1 MKKLLSIFL
10 IIAVLFSLAAC
21 STPVS
26 NDENIFA
33 NKKIAVVLF
42 DENEYDV
49 TIKNT
54 FIETL
59 NSTFTDEKLTYNV
72 LNAKGN
78 KETLEKI
85 VSSIK
90 IDETILIAPVG
101 KEASRVVNKVFN
113 GQIPIFFANIQ
124 NPVLMGLMTDKITPS
139 TTTGVVSEVP
149 ASYIFNNFTNS
160 IGESPVGHIGVI
172 FNTSE
177 ITPMETVNNFKSHL
191 DLNNYYYTESVVAS
205 PLEAQQSAS
214 KMLYKVASGSSV
226 TGEVTNISNISK
238 KYENREGGV
247 NMLFLSGDKVVK
259 QAADEIANVLKG
271 SDYYVYVASEES
283 VLGKNFVSL
292 KPTAASIGDTL
303 AQMVNKYFTGTSIS
317 SLPCQTASDFEEIK
331 FISDEPEEETEE
343 PQEATNEP
351 QQNNIVANQPQEESA
366 ENNLRSTTRQVN
378 LEN

>member
-10 IIAVLFSLAAC
+10 IFTVLFSLAAC
-21 STPVS
+21 STPAT

-33 NKKIAVVLF
+33 TKKIAIVLF

-59 NSTFTDEKLTYNV
+59 NLAFTDEKLTYNV
-72 LNAKGN
+72 LNANGN
-78 KETLEKI
+78 EEKLEKI

-90 IDETILIAPVG
+90 LDETILIAPIG
-101 KEASRVVNKVFN
+101 KEAAKAVNKTFN
-113 GQIPIFFANIQ
+113 GQIPVFFANIQ
-124 NPVLMGLMTDKITPS
+124 NPVLMGLMADKITPS
-139 TTTGVVSEVP
+139 TTTGVISEVP

-177 ITPMETVNNFKSHL
+177 ITPMETVNSFKSYL

-214 KMLYKVASGSSV
+214 KMLYKVTSGSSV
-226 TGEVTNISNISK
+226 TGEVTNISNLSK

-283 VLGKNFVSL
+283 VVGKNFVSL
-292 KPTAASIGDTL
+292 KPTASSIGDTL
-303 AQMVNKYFTGTSIS
+303 AQMVNKYFTGTAIS
-317 SLPCQTASDFEEIK
+317 SLPCQTASDFEQIK
-331 FISDEPEEETEE
+331 FVSDEPEEEAIEPENEVVQNSNATATA
-343 PQEATNEP
+343 PQEAT
-351 QQNNIVANQPQEESA
+351 
-366 ENNLRSTTRQVN
+366 ENNLRSTTRQLN
-378 LEN
+378 AENQ

>member
-10 IIAVLFSLAAC
+10 IFTVLFSLAAC
-21 STPVS
+21 STPAT

-33 NKKIAVVLF
+33 TKKIAIVLF

-59 NSTFTDEKLTYNV
+59 NLAFTDEKLTYNV
-72 LNAKGN
+72 LNANGN
-78 KETLEKI
+78 EEKLEKI

-90 IDETILIAPVG
+90 LDETILIAPIG
-101 KEASRVVNKVFN
+101 KEAAKAVNKTFN

-139 TTTGVVSEVP
+139 TTTGVISEVP

-177 ITPMETVNNFKSHL
+177 ITPMETVNSFKSYL

-214 KMLYKVASGSSV
+214 KMLYKVTSGSSV
-226 TGEVTNISNISK
+226 TGEVTNISNLSK

-283 VLGKNFVSL
+283 VVGKNFVSL
-292 KPTAASIGDTL
+292 KPTASSIGDTL
-303 AQMVNKYFTGTSIS
+303 AQMVNKYFTGTAIS
-317 SLPCQTASDFEEIK
+317 SLPCQTASDFEQIK
-331 FISDEPEEETEE
+331 FVSDEPEEEAIEPENEVVQNSNATATA
-343 PQEATNEP
+343 PQEAT
-351 QQNNIVANQPQEESA
+351 
-366 ENNLRSTTRQVN
+366 ENNLRSTTRQLN
-378 LEN
+378 AENQ